1 MTNFAFSTPTL
12 FILQIKVT
20 VFHGLRNAVISCK
33 MFGNVT
39 ELCCGVSNELHNLG
53 QFASDLRAE
62 KQHKVLISI
71 P

>member
-1 MTNFAFSTPTL
+1 MTDFAFNTPIL

-20 VFHGLRNAVISCK
+20 VFHGLRNAVLCCK

-39 ELCCGVSNELHNLG
+39 KLCCDMSNELHNFG

-71 P
+71 T